1 MMSSQRARDRQESR
15 RKMQGIPHR
24 NQVRRTFHKIGSDNK
39 SYPNTSHALD
49 THGHQRPPQG
59 DSESSPYQLLIVGAS
74 FVLFCF
80 VLDLINKIQIY
91 ALIMFLTPSLV
102 INDNILE
109 VRSSCVHNAPLHKY
123 LNLKL
128 LVRDTTNNKEQRT
141 KNNKRTDGL
150 CLFQVSDGGY

>member
-1 MMSSQRARDRQESR
+1 
-15 RKMQGIPHR
+15 
-24 NQVRRTFHKIGSDNK
+24 
-39 SYPNTSHALD
+39 
-49 THGHQRPPQG
+49 
-59 DSESSPYQLLIVGAS
+59 
-74 FVLFCF
+74 
-80 VLDLINKIQIY
+80 
-91 ALIMFLTPSLV
+91 MFLTPSLV